1 MDQTRISID
10 FLGIRVFDR
19 GLPAPFDEERMLGL
33 FEDDEILISVDLAL
47 GNGEATIWT
56 CDLSHEYITINGS
69 YRS

>member
-1 MDQTRISID
+1 
-10 FLGIRVFDR
+10 
-19 GLPAPFDEERMLGL
+19 MLGL
-33 FEDDEILISVDLAL
+33 FGDDEILISVDLAL